1 MACHPMTVFL
11 GEGRFFRFTFFGG
24 VGASGVEAASGGNVN
39 RAGNVSGEN
48 YLLPFCAGVG

>member
-39 RAGNVSGEN
+39 RAGEN